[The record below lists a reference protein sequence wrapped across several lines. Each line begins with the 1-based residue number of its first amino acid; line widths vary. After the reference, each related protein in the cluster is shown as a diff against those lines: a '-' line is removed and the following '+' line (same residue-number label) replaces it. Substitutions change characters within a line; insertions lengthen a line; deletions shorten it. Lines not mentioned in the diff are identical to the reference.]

1 MQHFHRCGPRGTYLG
16 TSCSKKLRSGEVAKL
31 CYGYVLPKFQL
42 RFAEERP
49 ADMAACV
56 RLALAETPLQVQE
69 ACFHPS
75 TGTYDLMRHIYL
87 RQSFVT
93 VWVTEQKHC
102 IDCHKDY
109 MTFGGFTEHTL
120 FVSGLV
126 QERDFLSPICSGPL
140 HSRARRQPKR
150 KAKPKRSERTK
161 AMLGPPQAQQQ
172 SVGYSGG
179 RLNEVKVVSLISL
192 SSCLDCPASSK
203 ADVLETIFPPCL
215 LYLFPCSLV
224 SIGFRVFFLW
234 VQQSQVRRSRIIIF

>member
-31 CYGYVLPKFQL
+31 CYVLPKFQL

-56 RLALAETPLQVQE
+56 RLALAETPSQVQE

-87 RQSFVT
+87 RQSFAT

-109 MTFGGFTEHTL
+109 MTLGASRSTPFL
-120 FVSGLV
+120 FLAWCRREIS
-126 QERDFLSPICSGPL
+126 FLPSGPV

-172 SVGYSGG
+172 SVGYSRG
-179 RLNEVKVVSLISL
+179 RLNEVKVVSDIFEFLPGL
-192 SSCLDCPASSK
+192 PASSK

-215 LYLFPCSLV
+215 YLFPCSLV
-224 SIGFRVFFLW
+224 SIGFRVFLW
-234 VQQSQVRRSRIIIF
+234 VQQSQVRRSPS